1 MDKKTFRSFAKLVGN
16 EEDLLPI
23 ANEYDE
29 AKPDNWDDMSEEEQ
43 KAWEEEHMVK
53 AQVQTKPEP
62 KAEPKPEPK
71 SPAPKIPEGIM
82 QLNSLVEELGGIEA
96 FKGLLLSAA
105 TITANALTQEE
116 SERDQLVKS
125 IIANSAEQ
133 FAEDDLA
140 DVPLPTLRKM
150 AAVTS
155 SPLGVDYSLFGAV
168 NVNAHKGDD
177 VAEMP
182 NIFDPETW
190 KK

>member
-1 MDKKTFRSFAKLVGN
+1 MDKMTFRKFAKLVGN

-62 KAEPKPEPK
+62 KDEPKPEPK
-71 SPAPKIPEGIM
+71 TLATKIPEGIM
-82 QLNSLVEELGGIEA
+82 QLNSLVEELGGIDA

-116 SERDQLVKS
+116 KERDELVKS
-125 IIANSAEQ
+125 IIANSADQ
-133 FAEDDLA
+133 FAEDDLD

-155 SPLGVDYSLFGAV
+155 PIGVDYSLFGAV
-168 NVNAHKGDD
+168 NANAHKGEDMA
-177 VAEMP
+177 VMP
-182 NIFDPETW
+182 NIFEPETW
-190 KK
+190 KKD

>member
-1 MDKKTFRSFAKLVGN
+1 MDKLTFRKFAKLVGN
-16 EEDLLPI
+16 EGDLLPI

-29 AKPDNWDDMSEEEQ
+29 PKPDNWDDMSEEEQ

-53 AQVQTKPEP
+53 NQAQAKPEP
-62 KAEPKPEPK
+62 KPETK
-71 SPAPKIPEGIM
+71 SAPAPQIPEGVM
-82 QLNSLVEELGGIEA
+82 QLNALVEELGGVEA
-96 FKGLLLSAA
+96 LKGLLLSAA
-105 TITANALTQEE
+105 TITANALSQEE
-116 SERDQLVKS
+116 EEHDKLVKT
-125 IIANSAEQ
+125 IIANSANQ
-133 FAEDDLA
+133 FTEADLT

-155 SPLGVDYSLFGAV
+155 SIGVDYSMYGAV

-177 VAEMP
+177 MAVMP